1 MPATRN
7 EFVTSFWQGAYA
19 SLPSAVRERYVAD
32 LRAAERWELRMD
44 AVIESWSRAKELFSR
59 PAAAH

>member
-1 MPATRN
+1 MRN
-7 EFVTSFWQGAYA
+7 EFVTSFWQSAYG
-19 SLPSAVRERYVAD
+19 SLPASVRNRYVAD

-44 AVIESWSRAKELFSR
+44 AIIESWSRAKQLFSR